1 MTESAVVLVVGVV
14 KECSEQEFLQHNSL
28 NYYRISKVKKAEG
41 IRYLYLFGCND
52 SHHDDES
59 KEVVEDLVG
68 ADEYDSDVQIMG
80 VSPTNA
86 MQIKLEFEAKKEKA
100 TKGKKKWKGKK
111 GK

>member
-1 MTESAVVLVVGVV
+1 ML
-14 KECSEQEFLQHNSL
+14 
-28 NYYRISKVKKAEG
+28 
-41 IRYLYLFGCND
+41 
-52 SHHDDES
+52 
-59 KEVVEDLVG
+59 EDLVG